1 LCAAVVDVISGRERR
16 RAGADVGAPDRFETR
31 ANVAGSASTVTFG
44 NARSIELQNEVN
56 LKRTRSRGYT
66 LIELVGVLAIIAILA
81 AVVTENILERMKRQ
95 MRQTEASNLATFA
108 DAMRKSIAR
117 TKSVPGAGDLPARIA
132 TELSLPGSKVTTT
145 PYKYTRYFFMHP
157 DFRVGT
163 NSTSTIPYTQT
174 VRGSTV
180 EPANCKALI
189 ISSVG
194 PIDEDLIP
202 AEMTGTTFTN
212 LWDAS
217 EEWDA
222 LARDVK
228 LQRIELRDL
237 FHRVILNNLDGYR
250 PAPYSVEST
259 NTLTYIVAGGRLETW
274 FIDTTALNL
283 HLASGELQTCEIIR
297 EDVSYVFENGRW
309 VRYLT
314 GGRGTGSGVFGSLVD
329 AFLNS
334 SLYGG
339 RKFAADQQ
347 SIVDEIYN
355 YLWYVAL
362 WANDG
367 FPGDDKSNPRPQIP
381 EWRVGYDAADRL
393 ADFAKNLVGN

>member
-1 LCAAVVDVISGRERR
+1 MYCRTSTRN
-16 RAGADVGAPDRFETR
+16 AGANTGGGVKTRMSILVANGRQVRRKVGL
-31 ANVAGSASTVTFG
+31 G
-44 NARSIELQNEVN
+44 
-56 LKRTRSRGYT
+56 GYT
-66 LIELVGVLAIIAILA
+66 LLELVGVLAIITILGLI
-81 AVVTENILERMKRQ
+81 VTENVLEKIKQQARK
-95 MRQTEASNLATFA
+95 TEGDNLAVAA
-108 DAMRKSIAR
+108 DAMRRSVVR
-117 TKSVPGAGDLPARIA
+117 TKSIPGAGNMPAQIA
-132 TELSLPGSKVTTT
+132 AELSLPISKILTT
-145 PYKYTRYFFMHP
+145 PFRQTRYFFMHP

-163 NSTSTIPYTQT
+163 NLTSSLPYTQT
-174 VRGSTV
+174 VFGSTI

-194 PIDEDLIP
+194 PLDEDLLP
-202 AEMTGTTFTN
+202 ASMDSTTFTN
-212 LWDAS
+212 LWNTS
-217 EEWDA
+217 EDWDA

-228 LQRIELRDL
+228 LQRIEFRDL
-237 FHRVILNNLDGYR
+237 FHRVILNNLDSSR
-250 PAPYSVEST
+250 DAPFSVEST
-259 NTLTYIVAGGRLETW
+259 NTLTYVVAGGRFETW

-309 VRYLT
+309 ARYLT